1 VVAKQQKK
9 QTENQRLQ
17 RKMRQVNA
25 EKENEGWTN
34 QIPTLKMEKVA

>member
-25 EKENEGWTN
+25 EKENEG
-34 QIPTLKMEKVA
+34 